1 MLAVVWA
8 FSHFHHYVYGHK
20 VTVITDHTAVKAILD
35 TFNPS
40 GRHARWWMRVF
51 GQGIKEVSIVHT
63 AGKEN
68 VAADA
73 LSRSP
78 CGDSPVEGIGQEEV
92 QVAAIT
98 SNSRNPLTTLE
109 PIQPHHTLLTELRVE
124 QRKDP
129 SIAAI
134 MDYLE
139 KNQLPSNTKQS
150 HVIAAKAHSYCVVDG
165 IFYLINGKKA
175 KVLID

>member
-1 MLAVVWA
+1 MVDEIVW
-8 FSHFHHYVYGHK
+8 SRY
-20 VTVITDHTAVKAILD
+20 
-35 TFNPS
+35 
-40 GRHARWWMRVF
+40 
-51 GQGIKEVSIVHT
+51 QEVHR

-98 SNSRNPLTTLE
+98 SDSENPLTALE
-109 PIQPHHTLLTELRVE
+109 PIQPHCTLLTELRVK

-129 SIAAI
+129 SIVRI
-134 MDYLE
+134 IDYLE
-139 KNQLPSNTKQS
+139 KNQLQSNIKQS
-150 HVIAAKAHSYCVVDG
+150 RVIAVKAHSYCVVDG
-165 IFYLINGKKA
+165 ILYLINEKKEKVSTSYCSSSHSCA
-175 KVLID
+175 KAFPDSWTGHYNRKGQ